1 MQTVARLSAVEAR
14 RRLGEILEGVYYRG
28 DEVVIERAGK
38 TMAVVIPADRYEA
51 LERSRER
58 LFELIEKAQAR
69 NRDVPYETIEQDVAA
84 TIKEAREKSRKR
96 APAQDPV

>member
-1 MQTVARLSAVEAR
+1 MQLKRRLSAVEAR

-51 LERSRER
+51 LERGRER

-69 NRDVPYETIEQDVAA
+69 NRDVPYETIEREVAA
-84 TIKEAREKSRKR
+84 AVREVREKSRKR
-96 APAQDPV
+96 TPAQDPV

>member
-1 MQTVARLSAVEAR
+1 MQLKRRLSAVEAR

-69 NRDVPYETIEQDVAA
+69 NRDVPYETIEREVVTAVG
-84 TIKEAREKSRKR
+84 EVREKSRKR

>member
-1 MQTVARLSAVEAR
+1 MQLKRRLSAVEAR

-69 NRDVPYETIEQDVAA
+69 NKDLPYETIEQEVAA
-84 TIKEAREKSRKR
+84 AVKEVREKSRKR

>member
-1 MQTVARLSAVEAR
+1 MKRRLSAVEAR

-69 NRDVPYETIEQDVAA
+69 NKDVPYETIEQVVATA
-84 TIKEAREKSRKR
+84 VREVREKSRKR
-96 APAQDPV
+96 APAQDPA